1 MKMVSSQSRLKVN
14 VSDIAAKV
22 IDGEAI
28 LINVASGMYY
38 SMDNA
43 GAVVWELIQEGHS
56 LAQISECIAA
66 RYDAP
71 LETVRAD
78 IERLGDE
85 LLERNIVALD
95 TEPALPL
102 DVQTPSSKQPYNAP
116 VLNSYD
122 DMSDLLAL
130 DPPMPGVEDIS

>member
-1 MKMVSSQSRLKVN
+1 MVSSQSRLKVN

-28 LINVASGMYY
+28 LINVANGMYY

-66 RYDAP
+66 RYDAS
-71 LETVRAD
+71 LETIRAD

-85 LLERNIVALD
+85 LVERNIVALD

>member
-1 MKMVSSQSRLKVN
+1 MMSPQSRLKVN

-28 LINVASGMYY
+28 LINISTGLYH
-38 SMDNA
+38 SMDDV

-56 LAQISECIAA
+56 LAQISECLAA

-71 LETVRAD
+71 LETIKAD

-85 LLERNIVALD
+85 LLQRNIVVLD
-95 TEPALPL
+95 SEPASPL
-102 DVQTPSSKQPYNAP
+102 DVHPTASRQPYKAP
-116 VLNSYD
+116 VITTYD

-130 DPPMPGVEDIS
+130 DPPMPGVRDLS

>member
-1 MKMVSSQSRLKVN
+1 MQMVSPQSRLKVN

-28 LINVASGMYY
+28 LINVANGMYH
-38 SMDNA
+38 SMDDV
-43 GAVVWELIQEGHS
+43 GAVVWELIEEGHS
-56 LAQISECIAA
+56 LGQISECIAA

-71 LETVRAD
+71 LETVRTD

-85 LLERNIVALD
+85 LLEGHIVDLD
-95 TEPALPL
+95 TEPPLPL
-102 DVQTPSSKQPYNAP
+102 EVQAPASKQPYKAP
-116 VLNSYD
+116 VLNTYD